1 LLNNADVR
9 QFRSDKI
16 LKHLDVVSD
25 WIKGGNPSP
34 ITVEI
39 DMTNVCNHSCP
50 ECVVDYYQKNDSNA
64 LSFDES
70 KRIIDQL
77 AEAKVRGLT
86 FTGGGEPLCNVHTVD
101 AVVYAE
107 KSGLDV
113 AFITNCSLM
122 SEEKADALVSS
133 CVWIRVSLDAAT
145 SETFKITHGKNS
157 TEFDK
162 VINGTKMLVEAKKR
176 LKAKCIIGAG
186 YLTSDE
192 TVREMETA
200 AVLCKN
206 IGVDYLQYRPMQI
219 HHGGEF
225 SYHWTEVNSLIE
237 KCLQHSNNSFKIL
250 FSKHKYEMM
259 QNKDYGRN
267 YGKCYGH
274 QFATVISAS
283 GDMYVCCHLRGY
295 QKYKLGNIKEQSF
308 MEIWNS
314 EQRRK
319 AYENINF
326 KDCIPLCRCNTF
338 NQILWELKK
347 PADHVNFL

>member
-1 LLNNADVR
+1 LFNNADVK
-9 QFRSDKI
+9 QFSSDKI

-25 WIKGGNPSP
+25 WIKGGNPGP

-64 LSFDES
+64 LSLEEA
-70 KRIIDQL
+70 KMIIDQL
-77 AEAKVRGLT
+77 VEAKIRGLT
-86 FTGGGEPLCNVHTVD
+86 FTGGGEPLCNIHTID
-101 AVVYAE
+101 AVVYA
-107 KSGLDV
+107 KKKGLDV

-122 SEEKADALVSS
+122 NEEKARALVSS
-133 CVWIRVSLDAAT
+133 CVWIRSSLDAAT
-145 SETFKITHGKNS
+145 PETFKITHGKNN
-157 TEFDK
+157 TEFNK
-162 VINGTKMLVEAKKR
+162 IIKGMQTLVEERDK
-176 LKAKCIIGAG
+176 LKAECTIGVG

-192 TVREMETA
+192 TVSEMEQA
-200 AVLCKN
+200 AILCKSL
-206 IGVDYLQYRPMQI
+206 GVDYLQYRPMQI

-225 SYHWTEVNSLIE
+225 SYHWTEVNRIIE
-237 KCLQHSNNSFKIL
+237 KCLQHSNDSFKVL

-259 QNKDYGRN
+259 QKKNYGRN

-283 GDMYVCCHLRGY
+283 GDMYICCHLRGY
-295 QKYKLGNIKEQSF
+295 EKYKLGNIKKQSF
-308 MEIWNS
+308 LEIWNS
-314 EQRRK
+314 ERRK
-319 AYENINF
+319 NVYENIDF

-347 PADHVNFL
+347 TADHVNFL